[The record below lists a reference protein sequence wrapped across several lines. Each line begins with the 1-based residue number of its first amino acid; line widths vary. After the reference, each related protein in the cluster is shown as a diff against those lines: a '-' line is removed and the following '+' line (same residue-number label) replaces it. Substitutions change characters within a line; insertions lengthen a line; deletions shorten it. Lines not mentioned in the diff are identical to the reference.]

1 MKVSK
6 KDTERMK
13 MKELQFG
20 NAIIKL
26 TRPTLSETEQ
36 AKRERQLENALQ
48 LFGKAMV
55 ESEGRKA

>member
-1 MKVSK
+1 
-6 KDTERMK
+6 

-20 NAIIKL
+20 NAIIKIY
-26 TRPTLSETEQ
+26 RPTLSETEQ

-55 ESEGRKA
+55 ESEGRKT